1 MCHLY
6 PPTRGKIAET
16 LTNQSTETATVALTR
31 GNVTLIA
38 RTEIILLHILQDSD
52 QRDSEPTWEN
62 ICVTPFK
69 YFLYRRKIFPMI
81 LKLFQYPQAE
91 NISIMIVCI
100 YLCSVDDPAVE
111 CFVTGSGRGLPA
123 LDYNLIKADCWREEC
138 YL

>member
-1 MCHLY
+1 M
-6 PPTRGKIAET
+6 ET
-16 LTNQSTETATVALTR
+16 LTNQGTDTATVALTR

-91 NISIMIVCI
+91 NISIMIV
-100 YLCSVDDPAVE
+100 YL
-111 CFVTGSGRGLPA
+111 FMLSG
-123 LDYNLIKADCWREEC
+123 
-138 YL
+138 